1 MKQGKGGKR
10 MKKWLP
16 AALSVTVS
24 ISVLLT
30 ACSSNDAPSAT
41 DAKATA
47 TTETSKA
54 TEAPKVQATFNVIS
68 NDGGY
73 AYSKTATKED
83 PYHTEMARLFSE
95 FSGQPTTIK
104 YEFIPSADYTQQVTV
119 RFASGD
125 IPEVVTSDSILNS
138 AHATAVENG
147 IFLPLNDLIDKY
159 GKNIKAKVP
168 EATWSLPALSK
179 DGKIYGIPKL
189 LTPINPQA
197 LLIRKDWLDKLGMK
211 QPETIE
217 EYLAFFEKVKTTDLN
232 GNGKNDEVGYEI
244 RGMFGFSNFF
254 FYAQGISPGENGT
267 LVWHDVNGQFIPDII
282 NPKMKEAMLFYKMLY
297 DKGYMNK
304 DFINVKDADWVKA
317 IQDDKVATWSHDLR
331 NLNSWTPD
339 KFAGKSA
346 KIDLL
351 PGVKQADGKYILGPK
366 GTGIAKVYI
375 LTKNAKNPERFI
387 QFLDWTYSDN
397 AKKDTFFRYGIK
409 DRNYTEANGQI
420 TWDPKLPANA
430 NEKLQYQT
438 MVNPAGDTRMDP
450 EVIKREGVIDPELV
464 KKGVGFEEK
473 NLFEIPSMSMP
484 TPDSIKTKP
493 ELGFAAGSLFLDT
506 LTQIMIGKIDPDK
519 GFDNFVADWK
529 KRGGDQAIKE
539 ANEWYAKNKKK

>member
-1 MKQGKGGKR
+1 

-16 AALSVTVS
+16 VALTVTMS

-30 ACSSNDAPSAT
+30 ACSKDTPEAT
-41 DAKATA
+41 DAKAT
-47 TTETSKA
+47 TTEASKP

-68 NDGGY
+68 NDAGY
-73 AYSKTATKED
+73 AYTKTATKED
-83 PYHTEMARLFSE
+83 PYHMEMARLFSE

-147 IFLPLNDLIDKY
+147 IFLPLNDMIDKY
-159 GKNIKAKVP
+159 GKNLKAKIP
-168 EATWSLPALSK
+168 ESVWNNPAVSK
-179 DGKIYGIPKL
+179 DGKIYGVPKL
-189 LTPINPQA
+189 LTPISPQA
-197 LLIRKDWLDKLGMK
+197 YLIRKDWLDKLGMK

-232 GNGKNDEVGYEI
+232 GNGKNDEVGYEV
-244 RGMFGFSNFF
+244 RGMFGFSNYF
-254 FYAQGISPGENGT
+254 FYQYGISPGENGA
-267 LVWHDVNGQFIPDII
+267 LVWHDLNGTYTPDII
-282 NPKMKEAMLFYKMLY
+282 SPKMKEAMKFYKMLY
-297 DKGYMNK
+297 DNGYMNK
-304 DFINVKDADWVKA
+304 DFINVKDADWSKA
-317 IQDDKVATWSHDLR
+317 IYDDKVATWSHDLR
-331 NLNSWTPD
+331 NLNQWTAD

-346 KIDLL
+346 KVDLL
-351 PGVKQADGKYILGPK
+351 PGVKQSNGSYYLGPR

-397 AKKDTFFRYGIK
+397 EKKDTFFRYGIK
-409 DRNYTEANGQI
+409 DKNYTESGGTI
-420 TWDPKLPANA
+420 TWDPKDKSNV
-430 NEKLQYQT
+430 NEKTQYQT
-438 MVNPAGDTRMDP
+438 IINPAGDTRMDP

-464 KKGVGFEEK
+464 KKGISYEEK
-473 NLFEIPSMSMP
+473 NLFEIPSMNMP

-506 LTQIMIGKIDPDK
+506 LTQIITGKIDPDK
-519 GFDNFVADWK
+519 GFDDFVANWK
-529 KRGGDQAIKE
+529 KRGGDQAIKD
-539 ANEWYAKNKKK
+539 ANDWYAKNKKK